1 MSLIVKKTLNNKKR
15 KNSKRRP
22 CMFCLD
28 KMEYI
33 DYKNVEVISKF
44 INTHGKILSS
54 RVTGTCARHERGL
67 STAIKRARIMALIPF
82 ISERIRR

>member
-1 MSLIVKKTLNNKKR
+1 MNNKKR

-44 INTHGKILSS
+44 INIHGKILSS
-54 RVTGTCARHERGL
+54 RVTGTCARHQRGL

>member
-33 DYKNVEVISKF
+33 DYNNVEVISKF
-44 INTHGKILSS
+44 INTHGKNLSS
-54 RVTGTCARHERGL
+54 RVTGTCARHQRGL

>member
-1 MSLIVKKTLNNKKR
+1 MSLIGKKTLNNKKR

-54 RVTGTCARHERGL
+54 RVTGTCARHQRGL

>member
-22 CMFCLD
+22 CVFCLD

-54 RVTGTCARHERGL
+54 RVTGTCARHQRGL

>member
-33 DYKNVEVISKF
+33 DYKNVEVIAKF

-54 RVTGTCARHERGL
+54 RVTGTCARHQRGL

>member
-1 MSLIVKKTLNNKKR
+1 
-15 KNSKRRP
+15 
-22 CMFCLD
+22 MFN
-28 KMEYI
+28 
-33 DYKNVEVISKF
+33 YKNVEVISKF

-54 RVTGTCARHERGL
+54 RVTGTCARHQRGL

>member
-22 CMFCLD
+22 CLFCLD

-54 RVTGTCARHERGL
+54 RVTGTCARHQRGL

>member
-1 MSLIVKKTLNNKKR
+1 MSLIVKKTLNKKR
-15 KNSKRRP
+15 KYSKRKP
-22 CMFCLD
+22 CMFCLE

-33 DYKNVEVISKF
+33 DYKNIEIIAKF
-44 INTHGKILSS
+44 INTHGKILPS
-54 RVTGTCARHERGL
+54 RVTGTCARHQRGL

>member
-44 INTHGKILSS
+44 INTNGKILSS
-54 RVTGTCARHERGL
+54 RVTGTCARHQRGL